1 MNNEKKSVPDV
12 WGSGRKLPD
21 NWGKSNIDSSSG
33 SPWSANKKTMP
44 TQGNLKSPVW
54 GNSENANNA
63 DSIPDKNKTTIS
75 QNSLNESVQSV
86 DSENESQLFE
96 GIFDEGQEKCDLG
109 ENANCLSDSVPVENN
124 DEGSE
129 SAPLIDNHLV
139 AEENVSENLKYDN
152 DDLLQGNG
160 NVQKSFV
167 NIDLGNDD
175 SDIKSYLSKAREAIK
190 KGDWSSAKDYC
201 QFAIKIDTHN
211 PLPYLYLVLSF
222 EKLNS
227 IEQLGNIAKKDGLL
241 RNHNYST
248 ALSYSNDSQK
258 VLLSNYNMQSIYNYY
273 KLQESNFIDDRER
286 FILSTDLYRRIY
298 LFMNSEVFPDK
309 SHEKGLEYLY
319 YLSRSALISAKCF
332 SEFDHVSGMFK
343 QISEYSDS
351 LEMAEQ
357 CYEVY
362 SQSIRTLIDSD
373 DTTIEE
379 IEDALSDLSKANGLT
394 SAEILVQECQEK
406 LDILRNEEKDLYY
419 NELYERSQKRS
430 KLIRNT
436 FFGFVGIIV
445 VLFAAKVVVTE
456 ISLIKNSSNKSQNNA
471 DVIVESTPDT
481 DFVETTLVT
490 SKATEKTE
498 TIQTTIVTEAHT
510 EETFVKQ
517 PIQNKTISDNA
528 YGEFLSQKYTELKNS
543 EEYAFYDISDNEF
556 AICDIDNDGYEEL
569 LLNLTSGSM
578 ASYAL
583 QIYDC
588 SSGGEV
594 TLKQSVY
601 PGSTFYENGTITI
614 PISHNQ
620 GLAGSFWPYSVMQYN
635 PSSDSYSSVGSV
647 DAWDK
652 SAFSRDFDGNLFPD
666 SYDTS
671 NSGILYYINADGYN
685 SALPV
690 DKEVYE
696 QWRNSW
702 IGNGK
707 ELSIDYQKLTEANI
721 KALNPE
727 FSTNEVALSK
737 DELGIMY
744 NLFYID
750 TLSSQNRGGF
760 IEDWDGDGIDD
771 LICVGI
777 YANYYTCIYNNGE
790 TVHTSYNLGSNYT
803 EGDFLPSTST
813 KYYSES
819 ELRKKCLEMAIENG
833 YTANQNFIVGPNY
846 AVGYVK
852 TADLK
857 GTLNLRSA
865 PSTDSSVITQLP
877 NGMLFNVIDSLD
889 NSGGSTSFYGSPS
902 WYYITVNYNGE
913 NYSGYVSADY
923 VVTRDLAI

>member
-1 MNNEKKSVPDV
+1 MNNEKKNVPDV
-12 WGSGRKLPD
+12 WGAGRKLPD
-21 NWGKSNIDSSSG
+21 NWGKSNIDGSSG
-33 SPWSANKKTMP
+33 SPWSANKKTLP

-54 GNSENANNA
+54 GNSENAQNA

-75 QNSLNESVQSV
+75 QNPLNESVQSV
-86 DSENESQLFE
+86 DSENRKGNLYEDD
-96 GIFDEGQEKCDLG
+96 I
-109 ENANCLSDSVPVENN
+109 
-124 DEGSE
+124 
-129 SAPLIDNHLV
+129 
-139 AEENVSENLKYDN
+139 SEN
-152 DDLLQGNG
+152 
-160 NVQKSFV
+160 F
-167 NIDLGNDD
+167 
-175 SDIKSYLSKAREAIK
+175 
-190 KGDWSSAKDYC
+190 DY
-201 QFAIKIDTHN
+201 
-211 PLPYLYLVLSF
+211 
-222 EKLNS
+222 
-227 IEQLGNIAKKDGLL
+227 EQLRK
-241 RNHNYST
+241 
-248 ALSYSNDSQK
+248 
-258 VLLSNYNMQSIYNYY
+258 
-273 KLQESNFIDDRER
+273 
-286 FILSTDLYRRIY
+286 
-298 LFMNSEVFPDK
+298 
-309 SHEKGLEYLY
+309 
-319 YLSRSALISAKCF
+319 
-332 SEFDHVSGMFK
+332 
-343 QISEYSDS
+343 
-351 LEMAEQ
+351 
-357 CYEVY
+357 
-362 SQSIRTLIDSD
+362 
-373 DTTIEE
+373 
-379 IEDALSDLSKANGLT
+379 
-394 SAEILVQECQEK
+394 
-406 LDILRNEEKDLYY
+406 
-419 NELYERSQKRS
+419 RSQRRS
-430 KLIRNT
+430 KLIRGAV
-436 FFGFVGIIV
+436 FGIAGIIV

-456 ISLIKNSSNKSQNNA
+456 ISLIKDSSNKSQNNA

-517 PIQNKTISDNA
+517 PIQNKTISDSA

-620 GLAGSFWPYSVMQYN
+620 GLAGSFWPYSVMQYD

-727 FSTNEVALSK
+727 FSANEVALSK

-803 EGDFLPSTST
+803 EGDFLPGTST

-833 YTANQNFIVGPNY
+833 YTANQNFIVGSNY

>member
-1 MNNEKKSVPDV
+1 MNNEKKNVPDV
-12 WGSGRKLPD
+12 WGAGRKLPD
-21 NWGKSNIDSSSG
+21 NWGKSNIDGSSG
-33 SPWSANKKTMP
+33 SPWSANKKTLP
-44 TQGNLKSPVW
+44 TQGNLKSLVW

-75 QNSLNESVQSV
+75 QNSLNESIQSV
-86 DSENESQLFE
+86 DSENRKGNLYEDD
-96 GIFDEGQEKCDLG
+96 I
-109 ENANCLSDSVPVENN
+109 
-124 DEGSE
+124 
-129 SAPLIDNHLV
+129 
-139 AEENVSENLKYDN
+139 SEN
-152 DDLLQGNG
+152 
-160 NVQKSFV
+160 F
-167 NIDLGNDD
+167 
-175 SDIKSYLSKAREAIK
+175 
-190 KGDWSSAKDYC
+190 DY
-201 QFAIKIDTHN
+201 
-211 PLPYLYLVLSF
+211 
-222 EKLNS
+222 
-227 IEQLGNIAKKDGLL
+227 EQLRK
-241 RNHNYST
+241 
-248 ALSYSNDSQK
+248 
-258 VLLSNYNMQSIYNYY
+258 
-273 KLQESNFIDDRER
+273 
-286 FILSTDLYRRIY
+286 
-298 LFMNSEVFPDK
+298 
-309 SHEKGLEYLY
+309 
-319 YLSRSALISAKCF
+319 
-332 SEFDHVSGMFK
+332 
-343 QISEYSDS
+343 
-351 LEMAEQ
+351 
-357 CYEVY
+357 
-362 SQSIRTLIDSD
+362 
-373 DTTIEE
+373 
-379 IEDALSDLSKANGLT
+379 
-394 SAEILVQECQEK
+394 
-406 LDILRNEEKDLYY
+406 
-419 NELYERSQKRS
+419 RSQRRS
-430 KLIRNT
+430 KLIRGAV
-436 FFGFVGIIV
+436 FGIAGII
-445 VLFAAKVVVTE
+445 VLFAAKVIMMKV
-456 ISLIKNSSNKSQNNA
+456 SLIKESDNSGNRNN

-517 PIQNKTISDNA
+517 PIQNKTISDSA

-620 GLAGSFWPYSVMQYN
+620 GLAGSFWPYSVMQYD

-727 FSTNEVALSK
+727 FSANEVALSK

-803 EGDFLPSTST
+803 EGDFLPGTST